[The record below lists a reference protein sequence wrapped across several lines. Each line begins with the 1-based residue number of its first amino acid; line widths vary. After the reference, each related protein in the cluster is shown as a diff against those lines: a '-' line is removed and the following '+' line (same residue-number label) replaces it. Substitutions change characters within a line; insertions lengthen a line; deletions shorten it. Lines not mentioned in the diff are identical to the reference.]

1 MPPKLCDPINF
12 KLPANHH
19 RPLGVV
25 VATVVVNVVLEP
37 EILDPQG
44 RGDGGVGASQGYQFD
59 KFTEIILSK
68 PVIKYFTI
76 EILG

>member
-1 MPPKLCDPINF
+1 VPPKLCDPINF

-44 RGDGGVGASQGYQFD
+44 RADGGVGV
-59 KFTEIILSK
+59 T
-68 PVIKYFTI
+68 
-76 EILG
+76 